1 MDLSF
6 APPASA
12 PAAHRAFAAKAVPI
26 LASDPRIVGLA
37 AAGSWADD
45 AMDEH
50 SDLDLVVAVASSA
63 FEQVMADREHIAST
77 LGNLVASFTGEHVG
91 EPRVLICLYAQPL
104 LHVDLKFVDI
114 DRVGTVVDRPEV
126 LWERQAFGAALD
138 RAFVGY
144 PKPDKPW
151 MDDRFWTWI
160 HYGVAKVIR
169 GELFEAID
177 LITFLRGRVLGP
189 LVLES
194 VGAAPAG
201 VRRLETAAPDWAR
214 RLEGT
219 VPSYAQGSCLRAIK
233 VCAET
238 YRALRGPTDQTPPQA
253 EHVAM
258 RFLRDAEL
266 ATRFT

>member
-1 MDLSF
+1 MEFSF
-6 APPASA
+6 ARPSSA
-12 PAAHRAFAAKAVPI
+12 PTAHRAFAAKAVPI
-26 LASDPRIVGLA
+26 LASDPRIVGVA
-37 AAGSWADD
+37 AAGSWAVD

-50 SDLDLVVAVASSA
+50 SDLDLVIAVAPSA
-63 FEQVMADREHIAST
+63 FDEVMADRERIAST

-91 EPRVLICLYAQPL
+91 ESRVLICLYVQPL

-114 DRVGTVVDRPEV
+114 DRIGAVVDRPAV
-126 LWERQAFGAALD
+126 LWERQAFGAALG

-151 MDDRFWTWI
+151 LDDRFWTWI

-219 VPSYAQGSCLRAIK
+219 VPSYAPESCLLAIK

-238 YRALRGPTDQTPPQA
+238 YRALRGHTDEAHSKA

-258 RFLRDAEL
+258 RFLRGAEL
-266 ATRFT
+266 TTPST